1 MALYEGPAPHSQTAA
16 GVASITQSVALGA
29 SDLPSLTPERLH
41 QELVKLG
48 EVIAATEKLNFLEPR
63 VKRCISSGQ
72 SDTPSL
78 IAFYRIVSQSLAE
91 EVAEQK
97 EHIRASQSALVQA
110 KQSSA
115 QQQMRAA
122 LEEASQAVQ
131 IVSARTESGGQSK
144 ATASSAYAPTDGE
157 SSDKLEKAEKQIE
170 RLMLDMQNMR
180 NRAQTDIDIRVFK
193 ELEKFSLSLLPALD
207 AFHQAMSSMGKASD
221 VQSLVTGVGMIYEQL
236 LESLEQAGLKRLKT
250 IGERFDPRFH
260 EAIGNIDSDEL
271 PDDHIFDELQPGYS
285 LGERLIR
292 AAMVRVARNPNK
304 PGPDPVAA
312 TAEEA
317 APSAASSPPDAQ
329 PLAQNLAPAAAGTEL
344 GPENNLVANK
354 EV

>member
-1 MALYEGPAPHSQTAA
+1 MALYDDPAPHSQTAA
-16 GVASITQSVALGA
+16 GVASPTLSVAVGA
-29 SDLPSLTPERLH
+29 SDLPSLTPERLQ
-41 QELVKLG
+41 QELTKLG
-48 EVIAATEKLNFLEPR
+48 EVIATTEKLNFLEPR

-131 IVSARTESGGQSK
+131 FVNARTEGGGQSK
-144 ATASSAYAPTDGE
+144 TAASAHTPTDGE

-221 VQSLVTGVGMIYEQL
+221 VQSLVTGVSMIYEQL

-250 IGERFDPRFH
+250 VGERFDPRFH

-292 AAMVRVARNPNK
+292 AAMVRVARNPNQSS
-304 PGPDPVAA
+304 PEPEPAA
-312 TAEEA
+312 VSAEQA
-317 APSAASSPPDAQ
+317 TPSAALPPPDAQ
-329 PLAQNLAPAAAGTEL
+329 NLASAAAGTEL
-344 GPENNLVANK
+344 GPENSLVANK
-354 EV
+354 EI